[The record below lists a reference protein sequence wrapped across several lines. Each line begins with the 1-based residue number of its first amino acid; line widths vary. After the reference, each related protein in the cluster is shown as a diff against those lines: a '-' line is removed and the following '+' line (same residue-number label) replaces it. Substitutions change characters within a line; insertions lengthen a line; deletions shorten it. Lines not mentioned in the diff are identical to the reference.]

1 MTILPKHCAEGLLN
15 DLGHD
20 RVTNGH
26 ISHKIQSSLYNSIP
40 ESVYNYFFLNFIGPE
55 FIKERQNAIKNSKK

>member
-1 MTILPKHCAEGLLN
+1 MTFNKKVDLMTILPKDCARGLIN

-26 ISHKIQSSLYNSIP
+26 WSHSLQAALYHSIP
-40 ESVYNYFFLNFIGPE
+40 ESVYNYVFLNYLGP
-55 FIKERQNAIKNSKK
+55 